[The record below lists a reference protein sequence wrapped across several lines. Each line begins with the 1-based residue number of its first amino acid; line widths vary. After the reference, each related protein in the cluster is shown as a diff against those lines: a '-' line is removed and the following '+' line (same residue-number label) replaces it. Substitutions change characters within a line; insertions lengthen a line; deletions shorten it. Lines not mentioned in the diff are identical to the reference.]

1 MTATRDEAR
10 PARASG
16 HRQASRVPKPRAP
29 RESAVRPEGP
39 AARPE
44 PPAPKPP
51 APKPPAPEAPAR
63 KGLLDRAAGT
73 LRFAGRLAMG
83 PPEALAQLVPGA
95 AVELLRIAL
104 GRSQVGP
111 EKGDRRFA
119 DQAWQQNPVLRA
131 TMQAYLYWGSGVDD
145 VVASL
150 GLEGMAAERLRF
162 ALIQVREAMAPTN
175 YFWTNPAAV
184 KRCYDTGGL
193 SVLKG
198 AVNMARD
205 MVSNYGMPSMVDRRP
220 FRLGENLAISPG
232 AVIHRSEVFE
242 LIQYTPQRDT
252 VYGRPLLVVPPQV
265 NRYYALDLSPGRSM
279 YEYLLKQ
286 GIQVFTISWR
296 NPTGAQRDWDYDTY
310 AQATIEAI
318 DVIRQVSGSPDV
330 NIMGGCLGGMTAA
343 VVQAH
348 LAALGDHRINS
359 ATMTVT
365 MLDCDSE
372 GRMFL
377 FASRPT
383 LALARQVSRPRG
395 VIEGWQMASMFSWLR
410 PNDLVWNYWANNY
423 LLGQDPPAFDILAW
437 NADQTRLSSAFHRQ
451 MLDMVTGNKLA
462 RPGGITVLGTP
473 IDISRVACDTYVVAG
488 RTDHITPWKDCYKT
502 TQMVSG
508 RTQFVLVSSGHI
520 QTVVA
525 DPKHRG
531 LGYYLNPETPA
542 DAEQWLA
549 HAELHEGSWWQH
561 WVGWLA
567 ERSGNQIAAP
577 ETLGSSRYPALEP
590 APGSYVRQ

>member
-1 MTATRDEAR
+1 MTTTHDQV
-10 PARASG
+10 P
-16 HRQASRVPKPRAP
+16 QAGVSPNGQQPGTLA
-29 RESAVRPEGP
+29 
-39 AARPE
+39 
-44 PPAPKPP
+44 
-51 APKPPAPEAPAR
+51 APAR
-63 KGLLDRAAGT
+63 KGLLGRTAGA

-83 PPEALAQLVPGA
+83 PPQMMLQSAPGA
-95 AVELLRIAL
+95 GLELLRIAL

-111 EKGDRRFA
+111 EKGDKRFA
-119 DQAWQQNPVLRA
+119 DQAWQQNPAFRA
-131 TMQAYLYWGSGVDD
+131 MMQAYLYWGSGVDD

-150 GLEGMAAERLRF
+150 GLEGKAAERLRF

-193 SVLKG
+193 SVWKG
-198 AVNMARD
+198 AVNLARD
-205 MVSNYGMPSMVDRRP
+205 MAGNHGLPSMVDRRP

-232 AVIHRSEVFE
+232 AVIHRCEVCE
-242 LIQYTPQRDT
+242 LIQYTPQHGT
-252 VYGRPLLVVPPQV
+252 VYERPLLVVPPQV
-265 NRYYALDLSPGRSM
+265 NKYYALDLSPGRSM

-296 NPTGAQRDWDYDTY
+296 NPTGAQRQWNYDTY
-310 AQATIEAI
+310 ARAVIEAI

-330 NIMGGCLGGMTAA
+330 NIMGGCLGGMMTA

-348 LAALGDHRINS
+348 LAALGDRRINS

-365 MLDCDSE
+365 MLDCDSD

-377 FASRPT
+377 FATPAT
-383 LALARQVSRPRG
+383 LALAKQVSRPRG
-395 VIEGWQMASMFSWLR
+395 VIEGWQLGSMFSWLR
-410 PNDLVWNYWANNY
+410 PNDLVWNYWVNNY

-451 MLDMVTGNKLA
+451 MLDMTADNKLV

-473 IDISRVACDTYVVAG
+473 IDISRIDCDTYVVAG
-488 RTDHITPWKDCYKT
+488 RTDHITPWQSCYRT

-508 RTQFVLVSSGHI
+508 RPEFVLCSSGHI

-525 DPKHRG
+525 DPEHRG
-531 LGYYLNPETPA
+531 LGYYLNPETPP
-542 DAEQWLA
+542 DAGQWLA
-549 HAELHEGSWWQH
+549 GAQRREGSWWEH
-561 WVGWLA
+561 WAGWLA
-567 ERSGNQIAAP
+567 DRSGQQAEAP
-577 ETLGSSRYPALEP
+577 ASLGSQRFPALEP

>member
-1 MTATRDEAR
+1 MTTTHDQVPLVEVSPNGQQPGTR
-10 PARASG
+10 P
-16 HRQASRVPKPRAP
+16 
-29 RESAVRPEGP
+29 
-39 AARPE
+39 
-44 PPAPKPP
+44 
-51 APKPPAPEAPAR
+51 APAR
-63 KGLLDRAAGT
+63 KGLLGRAAGA
-73 LRFAGRLAMG
+73 LQFAGRLAMG
-83 PPEALAQLVPGA
+83 PPGA
-95 AVELLRIAL
+95 MLQSAPSTGLELLRIAL
-104 GRSQVGP
+104 GRSQIGP
-111 EKGDRRFA
+111 EKKDKRFA
-119 DQAWQQNPVLRA
+119 DQAWQQNPALRA

-150 GLEGMAAERLRF
+150 GLEGMAAERVRF

-193 SVLKG
+193 SVWKG
-198 AVNMARD
+198 AVNLVGD
-205 MVSNYGMPSMVDRRP
+205 MVRNHGLPSMVDRRP

-232 AVIHRSEVFE
+232 AVIHRSEAFE
-242 LIQYTPQRDT
+242 LIQYTPQHET
-252 VYGRPLLVVPPQV
+252 VYERPLLVVPPQV

-279 YEYLLKQ
+279 YEYLLGQ

-296 NPTGAQRDWDYDTY
+296 NPTGAQRDWNYDTY
-310 AQATIEAI
+310 AQAVIEAI
-318 DVIRQVSGSPDV
+318 DVIGQVSGSPDV

-365 MLDCDSE
+365 MLDCDSD
-372 GRMFL
+372 GPMFL
-377 FASRPT
+377 FASPAT
-383 LALARQVSRPRG
+383 LALAKQVSRPRG
-395 VIEGWQMASMFSWLR
+395 VIEGWQLGSMFAWLR
-410 PNDLVWNYWANNY
+410 PNDLVWNYWVNNY

-451 MLDMVTGNKLA
+451 MLDMVAGNKLVC
-462 RPGGITVLGTP
+462 PGGITVLGTP
-473 IDISRVACDTYVVAG
+473 IDISRIECDTYVVAG
-488 RTDHITPWKDCYKT
+488 RTDHITPWKACYRT

-508 RTQFVLVSSGHI
+508 RSQFVLCSSGHI

-531 LGYYLNPETPA
+531 LGYYLNPETPP
-542 DAEQWLA
+542 DPGQWLA
-549 HAELHEGSWWQH
+549 GAERHEGSWWEH
-561 WVGWLA
+561 WAGWLA
-567 ERSGNQIAAP
+567 DRSGNQTEAP
-577 ETLGSSRYPALEP
+577 TSLGSQRFPVLEP

>member
-1 MTATRDEAR
+1 MTASRDRGR
-10 PARASG
+10 PAETKKHNGNRPAP
-16 HRQASRVPKPRAP
+16 RVPEPRKP
-29 RESAVRPEGP
+29 ESIPAAEPKVSPEPAVSPQRSGLFGP
-39 AARPE
+39 AAG
-44 PPAPKPP
+44 A
-51 APKPPAPEAPAR
+51 
-63 KGLLDRAAGT
+63 
-73 LRFAGRLAMG
+73 LRFASRLAVG
-83 PPEALAQLVPGA
+83 PPQAMLQSTPGIGLE
-95 AVELLRIAL
+95 VLRIAL
-104 GRSQVGP
+104 GRSQVEPG
-111 EKGDRRFA
+111 KGDHRFT
-119 DQAWQQNPVLRA
+119 DEAWQQNPALRA
-131 TMQAYLYWGSGVDD
+131 TMQVYLFLGSGVDD

-150 GLEGMAAERLRF
+150 GLEGMAAERVRF
-162 ALIQVREAMAPTN
+162 ALMEAREAMAPTN

-198 AVNMARD
+198 ARNLARD
-205 MVSNYGMPSMVDRRP
+205 MVRNHGLPSLVDRRP
-220 FRLGENLAISPG
+220 FKLGDNLAISPG

-242 LIQYTPQRDT
+242 LIQYTPQHET
-252 VYGRPLLVVPPQV
+252 VYERPLLVVPPQV

-296 NPTGAQRDWDYDTY
+296 NPTGAQRDWNFDTY
-310 AQATIEAI
+310 AQAVIEAT

-343 VVQAH
+343 IVQAH
-348 LAALGDHRINS
+348 LAALGERRINS

-365 MLDCDSE
+365 MLDCDSD

-377 FASRPT
+377 FATPQT
-383 LALARQVSRPRG
+383 LALAKQAARPRG
-395 VIEGWQMASMFSWLR
+395 VIEGWQLGSMFAWLR

-437 NADQTRLSSAFHRQ
+437 NADQTRLSSAFHHQ
-451 MLDMVTGNKLA
+451 MLDLAAGNKLV

-473 IDISRVACDTYVVAG
+473 IDISRIDCDTYVVAG
-488 RTDHITPWKDCYKT
+488 HTDHITPWKSCYRT

-508 RTQFVLVSSGHI
+508 RSEFVLCSSGHI

-525 DPKHRG
+525 DPNHRG
-531 LGYYLNPETPA
+531 LGYYLNPETPP
-542 DAEQWLA
+542 DAGQWLA
-549 HAELHEGSWWQH
+549 GAQRREGSWWEH
-561 WVGWLA
+561 WAGWLA
-567 ERSGNQIAAP
+567 ARSGEQTEAP
-577 ETLGSSRYPALEP
+577 ASLGSQRFPALEP